1 MKINRRQPKL
11 RIYSGHKSSLLE
23 RTYVVEGLLIA
34 TFFKFNEMLKQKNPH
49 LNQVFMPSHFED
61 EKILIEIELKAFYLY
76 RHTNFCKVR

>member
-1 MKINRRQPKL
+1 MKINRRQPNL

-34 TFFKFNEMLKQKNPH
+34 TFFIFNEMLNT
-49 LNQVFMPSHFED
+49 FMFMLSHFED